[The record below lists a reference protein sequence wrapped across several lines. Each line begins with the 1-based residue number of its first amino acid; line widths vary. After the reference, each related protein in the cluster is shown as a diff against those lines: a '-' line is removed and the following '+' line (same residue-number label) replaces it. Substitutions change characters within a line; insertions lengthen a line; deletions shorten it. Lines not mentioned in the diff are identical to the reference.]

1 MRPAKCCH
9 PVHGDAIVGFVVNRK
24 AVEVHRSGCAG
35 AVEPSGNWRAVEVSW
50 EGRSTGVIVEVRVD
64 AIDRDGLLADVARTF
79 SELEAPIVSS
89 STAIGRDMI
98 ARERF
103 SVRLADLA
111 QLDAVLEAL
120 LKVDGVYSAWRS

>member
-1 MRPAKCCH
+1 
-9 PVHGDAIVGFVVNRK
+9 VYGDAIVGFIVNRK
-24 AVEVHRSGCAG
+24 AVEVHRAGCAG
-35 AVEPSGNWRAVEVSW
+35 AVSPLDSWRAVEVSW
-50 EGRSTGVIVEVRVD
+50 EGRNTGVVVEVRVD

-79 SELEAPIVSS
+79 STLEAQIVSS

-103 SVRLADLA
+103 SIRLADLT
-111 QLDAVLEAL
+111 QLDIVLEAL